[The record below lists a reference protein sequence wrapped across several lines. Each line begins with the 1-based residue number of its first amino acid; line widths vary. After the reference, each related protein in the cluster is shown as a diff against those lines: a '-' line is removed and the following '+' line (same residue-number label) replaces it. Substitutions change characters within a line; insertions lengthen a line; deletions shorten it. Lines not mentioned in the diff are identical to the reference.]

1 MDDSILTF
9 YPCDGD
15 SRDVSLCFTC
25 VDAGIEPNPAALY
38 NGVGR
43 AWAQRTAVKYD
54 THDSHDQW
62 SDKCLAKRQLRRD
75 GITIKARGFYFSER

>member
-1 MDDSILTF
+1 MDNSILTF

-25 VDAGIEPNPAALY
+25 VDAGIDRNPAALY

-43 AWAQRTAVKYD
+43 AWALRTTVKYD
-54 THDSHDQW
+54 THDSHN
-62 SDKCLAKRQLRRD
+62 SGDKWLAKRQQR
-75 GITIKARGFYFSER
+75 T